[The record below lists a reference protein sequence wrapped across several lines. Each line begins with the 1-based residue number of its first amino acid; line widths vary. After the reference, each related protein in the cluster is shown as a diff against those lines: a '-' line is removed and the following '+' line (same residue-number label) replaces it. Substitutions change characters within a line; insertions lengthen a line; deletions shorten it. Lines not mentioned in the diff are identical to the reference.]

1 MAAAARRTT
10 GDAMGNIG
18 AQFVEL
24 FTANKWMRWTAFW
37 LGWLI
42 LSPETL
48 PTGSIAV
55 MVGVVFYKER
65 AFNLVTISAAWLGIM
80 AYLILGHIGHEWPEN
95 VRLWMG
101 FASIFSLIVLGKHYP
116 WFGWCMLVMIAA
128 AFNGA
133 GRRRR

>member
-1 MAAAARRTT
+1 MASLERLLVRVALDQPGNNHPRRHRGRRRQRVLQGTR
-10 GDAMGNIG
+10 
-18 AQFVEL
+18 L
-24 FTANKWMRWTAFW
+24 
-37 LGWLI
+37 
-42 LSPETL
+42 
-48 PTGSIAV
+48 
-55 MVGVVFYKER
+55 
-65 AFNLVTISAAWLGIM
+65 NLVTISAAWLGIM